1 MDAITPMGERG
12 RAGSGTGDDAAASQ
26 TPSVAELV
34 DDFIMFALANG
45 TGGVSPLAVA
55 TAWFDWTLHLSAAP
69 GVSSKLAAQAS
80 AIAREFW
87 LDCSPFYGSAPETAR
102 RSEPLFNKQRR
113 ALVKA
118 FDAADHLVDSAA
130 SSVPGVSPHHRD
142 LVRFAAHQV
151 LGAWRPENF
160 LFTNP
165 DAVQRTV
172 DEYGG
177 NLLKG
182 WTRLMRDMSEQISPT
197 GRDTEDDG
205 FAVGENLAVTPGSVV
220 YRNDLIELIHYAPT
234 GGGEYAEPI
243 LITPAWIM
251 KYYIMDLSP
260 ENSLVRYLLEAGF
273 SVFMISWRN
282 PTSEDADLSFDDYR
296 TRGVLSALDA
306 VSSLRPGRPIHT
318 VGYCLGGTLLSI
330 AAAALTRDGDDR
342 IASITLLAA
351 QTDFRDPGPLGLFID
366 EAQLELLEASMASRG
381 VLDADQMSG
390 AFKLLRPRELV
401 WRRLQQLY
409 LLGEEEAQFDLLA
422 WNADSTRMPRRMHTE
437 YLRRL
442 FLHNDFVQG
451 RFEVDGRPAAISDI
465 RAPIFALGTQKDHV
479 APWRSVYKINL
490 FADTDVTFALVSG
503 GHNAGIVNPPSRGRG
518 AHQVMTKKDL
528 DHFVGADDWAS
539 SAPRIDGS
547 WWPTWIVWLTEH
559 SNEKAPAQTPQRAD
573 VASNTLPTTSDLP
586 AAPGAYVFT

>member
-1 MDAITPMGERG
+1 
-12 RAGSGTGDDAAASQ
+12 
-26 TPSVAELV
+26 
-34 DDFIMFALANG
+34 
-45 TGGVSPLAVA
+45 
-55 TAWFDWTLHLSAAP
+55 
-69 GVSSKLAAQAS
+69 
-80 AIAREFW
+80 
-87 LDCSPFYGSAPETAR
+87 
-102 RSEPLFNKQRR
+102 
-113 ALVKA
+113 
-118 FDAADHLVDSAA
+118 
-130 SSVPGVSPHHRD
+130 
-142 LVRFAAHQV
+142 
-151 LGAWRPENF
+151 
-160 LFTNP
+160 
-165 DAVQRTV
+165 
-172 DEYGG
+172 
-177 NLLKG
+177 
-182 WTRLMRDMSEQISPT
+182 
-197 GRDTEDDG
+197 
-205 FAVGENLAVTPGSVV
+205 
-220 YRNDLIELIHYAPT
+220 
-234 GGGEYAEPI
+234 
-243 LITPAWIM
+243 
-251 KYYIMDLSP
+251 
-260 ENSLVRYLLEAGF
+260 
-273 SVFMISWRN
+273 
-282 PTSEDADLSFDDYR
+282 
-296 TRGVLSALDA
+296 
-306 VSSLRPGRPIHT
+306 
-318 VGYCLGGTLLSI
+318 
-330 AAAALTRDGDDR
+330 
-342 IASITLLAA
+342 
-351 QTDFRDPGPLGLFID
+351 
-366 EAQLELLEASMASRG
+366 EASMASRG